1 VSNDFVLIVDD
12 DEVIRTLLRLTLP
25 TEGFDIVEAESGD
38 HALAL
43 VDGHTPALVLLDW
56 RMPGRSGAEVL
67 QELKRRYP
75 GTPVIVLTAEPET
88 PNRKQAEE
96 LGADVFVTKPFSP
109 LQLLAT
115 IERLLPERSRDER
128 T

>member
-1 VSNDFVLIVDD
+1 
-12 DEVIRTLLRLTLP
+12 
-25 TEGFDIVEAESGD
+25 
-38 HALAL
+38 
-43 VDGHTPALVLLDW
+43 
-56 RMPGRSGAEVL
+56 
-67 QELKRRYP
+67 
-75 GTPVIVLTAEPET
+75 VIVLTAEPET